1 MDMTGERRIP
11 APRQKV
17 WTALNDPQVLR
28 ACIPGCE
35 KLERT
40 GDHAFTATAAVK
52 IGPIA
57 ARFNGKVDLL
67 DIDEPNSYR
76 IQGEGQGGVAGFAK
90 GGATVRLAD
99 DGPFTLLT
107 YEAKAQ
113 VGGKIAQLG
122 ARLIDATSKQMA
134 DQFFNRFTNE
144 VSGPAEV
151 LAEGAAGVTAAA
163 TGDTPTVAAPTG
175 TAPRSTLPTS
185 TAPTGATA
193 PGTAPAGPAA
203 GTAHPPAPP
212 APSNAISLLDLIP
225 AEPFG
230 FPRVA
235 WIGCALYVVV
245 FLLLFSGYVL
255 G

>member
-17 WTALNDPQVLR
+17 WNSLNDPQVLR

-40 GDHAFTATAAVK
+40 GDNAFTATAGLK
-52 IGPIA
+52 IGPIS
-57 ARFNGKVDLL
+57 ARFNGKVNLL

-76 IQGEGQGGVAGFAK
+76 IEGEGQGGVAGFAK
-90 GGATVRLAD
+90 GGATVRLSD

-122 ARLIDATSKQMA
+122 ARLVDATSKQMA

-144 VSGPAEV
+144 VSGPAEIA
-151 LAEGAAGVTAAA
+151 AEGTAGVAAA
-163 TGDTPTVAAPTG
+163 ASGDAPTIAAPSPVG
-175 TAPRSTLPTS
+175 A
-185 TAPTGATA
+185 AMGAAMGAT
-193 PGTAPAGPAA
+193 TPAA
-203 GTAHPPAPP
+203 PHAAPHQPAPQ
-212 APSNAISLLDLIP
+212 APSNAMRLLDLIP

-235 WIGCALYVVV
+235 WIGCALYAVV
-245 FLLLFSGYVL
+245 FILLFSGYVL

>member
-17 WTALNDPQVLR
+17 WNSLNDPQVLR

-40 GDHAFTATAAVK
+40 GDNAFTATAGVK
-52 IGPIA
+52 IGPIS
-57 ARFNGKVDLL
+57 ARFNGRVNLL

-76 IQGEGQGGVAGFAK
+76 IEGEGQGGVAGFAK

-122 ARLIDATSKQMA
+122 ARLVDATSKQMA

-144 VSGPAEV
+144 VSGPAEIV
-151 LAEGAAGVTAAA
+151 AEGTAGVTAAA
-163 TGDTPTVAAPTG
+163 AGDAPTIAAPSPER
-175 TAPRSTLPTS
+175 A
-185 TAPTGATA
+185 AT
-193 PGTAPAGPAA
+193 PAA
-203 GTAHPPAPP
+203 PHAAPNQP
-212 APSNAISLLDLIP
+212 VPQARPNAIRLLDLIP

-235 WIGCALYVVV
+235 WIGCALYAVV
-245 FLLLFSGYVL
+245 FILLFSGYVL

>member
-17 WTALNDPQVLR
+17 WNALNDPQVLR

-35 KLERT
+35 TLERT
-40 GDHAFTATAAVK
+40 GPDTYGATAAVR
-52 IGPIA
+52 IGPMA
-57 ARFNGKVDLL
+57 AKFNGKVNLL
-67 DIDEPNSYR
+67 DLDEPNGYR
-76 IQGEGQGGVAGFAK
+76 IQGEGQGNIGFAK
-90 GGATVRLAD
+90 GGATVKLAD

-107 YEAKAQ
+107 YAVQVQ

-134 DQFFNRFTNE
+134 DQFFDRFTSE
-144 VSGPAEV
+144 VAGPAEIG
-151 LAEGAAGVTAAA
+151 AEGVAGVTATS
-163 TGDTPTVAAPTG
+163 TGDTPMIAQPSG
-175 TAPRSTLPTS
+175 
-185 TAPTGATA
+185 
-193 PGTAPAGPAA
+193 APARPNPAL
-203 GTAHPPAPP
+203 H
-212 APSNAISLLDLIP
+212 LFDMIP

-230 FPRVA
+230 FPRIA